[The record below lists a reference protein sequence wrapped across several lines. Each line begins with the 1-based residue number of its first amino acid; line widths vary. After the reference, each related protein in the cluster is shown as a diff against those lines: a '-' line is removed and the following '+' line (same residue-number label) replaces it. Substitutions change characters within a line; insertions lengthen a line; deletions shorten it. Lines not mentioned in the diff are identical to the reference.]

1 MEVMMI
7 DTALERAVAE
17 QETGPG
23 RGQDHGHVA
32 ETMIVTGED
41 VADTAEAEVA
51 AGVESGPRGGR
62 ERTNTAVDEM
72 RSVQGRVEIEEMTGT
87 ETLAALKILLCS
99 C

>member
-1 MEVMMI
+1 MCIIWKCRHLPTWSGVCHCSFSYVVMMI
-7 DTALERAVAE
+7 DTALERAVAV

-62 ERTNTAVDEM
+62 ERTNTAVDE
-72 RSVQGRVEIEEMTGT
+72 
-87 ETLAALKILLCS
+87 
-99 C
+99 